1 MRFSWLCTEMA
12 GRTVLQRDTVYYEY
26 ISEFVLLLLIM
37 YPSILSELNQ
47 IVFIKGIIL
56 LSGQYGI
63 IKSILLSIKST
74 ENALRLNTHQPQP

>member
-1 MRFSWLCTEMA
+1 MA

-47 IVFIKGIIL
+47 IVFIKEL
-56 LSGQYGI
+56 FYFQVSM
-63 IKSILLSIKST
+63 
-74 ENALRLNTHQPQP
+74 AL